1 MIDFAW
7 NVGVFHCSRAG
18 ISFIILAI
26 VWQFF
31 CHQLPVTWKCFQV
44 TKQFIPIKIFTLIYI
59 YIHMFICYITHIIIY
74 HWMIVWFATPLL
86 PSRRP
91 AGIARLQEAIGSP
104 AWLASAGKGW
114 PQGMK
119 LPKSCS
125 FSDMLCWCCI
135 MSYPLYF
142 WHIYICVYVLSFLTV
157 LFCFQYVFPRV
168 LFPCVY
174 TKSLLVIFSTATHPM
189 IFFGSFFI
197 PLGSNPSLMVPLKY
211 DPPIGCAS

>member
-1 MIDFAW
+1 
-7 NVGVFHCSRAG
+7 
-18 ISFIILAI
+18 
-26 VWQFF
+26 
-31 CHQLPVTWKCFQV
+31 
-44 TKQFIPIKIFTLIYI
+44 
-59 YIHMFICYITHIIIY
+59 MFICYITHIIIY

-91 AGIARLQEAIGSP
+91 AGIARLQCRSNWKPCMARERR
-104 AWLASAGKGW
+104 
-114 PQGMK
+114 QGMTARDETPQV
-119 LPKSCS
+119 L
-125 FSDMLCWCCI
+125 FV
-135 MSYPLYF
+135 F
-142 WHIYICVYVLSFLTV
+142 WHAVLVLYYVISFIFLTYIYVYVLSFLTV
-157 LFCFQYVFPRV
+157 LFFFQYVFPRV